1 MATKPPRIDEVTL
14 LGIAFIRWGLGL
26 FIFGLI
32 VGYAPLMH
40 YLHGALVEMGEASL
54 PNAALWLTSPYAV
67 QIGALGMVSIGA
79 VYGLLPAE
87 KLEAE
92 VSRLQGAMA
101 MRHRTRSNLR
111 DRLPRIFCPECDLA
125 NLLQQTT
132 LVRRREC
139 CSDSRRPKRCALYD
153 RRSACVPIDFECHRL
168 QGSALITEISA
179 CLKLQQTEIDESPLC
194 PVRKLLFCARPVAK
208 CERWGRREGCYNRIQ
223 VPSRGMFPLG
233 SKPT

>member
-1 MATKPPRIDEVTL
+1 MATKHSRINEVTL
-14 LGIAFIRWGLGL
+14 LGVAFIRWGLGL

-32 VGYAPLMH
+32 VGYAPLVH

-92 VSRLQGAMA
+92 ISRLQGAMA

-111 DRLPRIFCPECDLA
+111 DQLPRIFRPECDLA
-125 NLLQQTT
+125 NLLQQAT
-132 LVRRREC
+132 LVRRGEC
-139 CSDSRRPKRCALYD
+139 YSDRRRPKRCALYD
-153 RRSACVPIDFECHRL
+153 RRSACVPIDSECHRL

-179 CLKLQQTEIDESPLC
+179 CLKLPQAELTE
-194 PVRKLLFCARPVAK
+194 ARCGPCGNSFFALDV
-208 CERWGRREGCYNRIQ
+208 
-223 VPSRGMFPLG
+223 
-233 SKPT
+233 